1 MHTSKKKID
10 KLLQDIQE
18 EKKKIK
24 ENIKIRY
31 SKYHEPRDHESN
43 KEDIINIH
51 VPFPLSSKLVSV
63 SPLPSN
69 LPFPVLAPPLPIFD
83 TFSFST

>member
-1 MHTSKKKID
+1 MHTSKKKKID

-24 ENIKIRY
+24 ENINIQ
-31 SKYHEPRDHESN
+31 SIEPRDHESN
-43 KEDIINIH
+43 NEDIINIH